1 MTIDMFLKHIDTITT
16 MGYHLIYC
24 NGSLN
29 ELLTTQLSTFTH
41 FIMKIILVEVSRL
54 NMINI
59 CRKIKM
65 KLENIPDDP
74 MIPATCPLVV
84 PGSSPMMI
92 PAGLGFGGGG
102 LGFSFGL
109 GGRTSI

>member
-1 MTIDMFLKHIDTITT
+1 MESFIYFLEQITT
-16 MGYHLIYC
+16 FHIRI
-24 NGSLN
+24 SV
-29 ELLTTQLSTFTH
+29 
-41 FIMKIILVEVSRL
+41 FIQYICFNCDMMRKYDSITA

-59 CRKIKM
+59 YRKIKM
-65 KLENIPDDP
+65 TLENIPDDP
-74 MIPATCPLVV
+74 MIPPTCPLEV